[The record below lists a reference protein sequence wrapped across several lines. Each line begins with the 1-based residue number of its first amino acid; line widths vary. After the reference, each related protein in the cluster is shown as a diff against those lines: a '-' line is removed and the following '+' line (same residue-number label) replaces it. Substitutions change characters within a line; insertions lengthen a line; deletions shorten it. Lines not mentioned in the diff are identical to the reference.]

1 MTLAVVAVRFLCAL
15 PRLPVSAGV
24 LARPGAWQAAAMS
37 RWGLTVPQAGVGL
50 LDHAALV
57 RELPGWG
64 YTDLWSAEVSGA
76 DAFVPLA
83 LASTWEPTLRLGT
96 AIVPVFT
103 RGPALIAM
111 SAATM
116 AAAAPGR
123 FVLGLGA
130 SSPAIVE
137 SWNGLAFT
145 EPFRRT
151 RDVLRIVRQAL
162 AGERVDGRFDTV
174 TISRFAL
181 ESPPAVPPP
190 VMLAALRPQ
199 MLRLAGQEA
208 DGAILNWLAASDV
221 ARCRD
226 AVDAPVELV
235 ARVFVCPTED
245 DGFARSLG
253 RRLIAT
259 YLTVPAYAAFHDW
272 LGRGPALRAMHDA
285 WAAGD
290 RKGAAAAV
298 PDEVVD
304 SLVLHGSPESVRD
317 QVQAYAD
324 AGVTTPVLA
333 LLPPPDVDLAD
344 VVRRLGPGA

>member
-1 MTLAVVAVRFLCAL
+1 
-15 PRLPVSAGV
+15 
-24 LARPGAWQAAAMS
+24 MS
-37 RWGLTVPQAGVGL
+37 RWGLTVPQIGIGL
-50 LDHAALV
+50 LEHAALL
-57 RELPGWG
+57 RQLPGWG
-64 YTDLWSAEVSGA
+64 YTDVWSSEVSGT

-96 AIVPVFT
+96 AIVPVYT

-137 SWNGLAFT
+137 SWNGLDFT
-145 EPFRRT
+145 EPYRRT
-151 RDVLRIVRQAL
+151 RDVLRIVKQAL

-181 ESPPAVPPP
+181 EQAPGTPPP

-208 DGAILNWLAASDV
+208 DGAILNWLAADDVGQCLDAIATPSETV
-221 ARCRD
+221 ARIF
-226 AVDAPVELV
+226 A
-235 ARVFVCPTED
+235 CPTED
-245 DGFARSLG
+245 TDYARILG

-272 LGRGPALRAMHDA
+272 LGRRDVLRPMHEA

-290 RKGAAAAV
+290 RRGAAAAV
-298 PDEVVD
+298 PDSVVD
-304 SLVLHGSPESVRD
+304 DLVLHGSPESVRD
-317 QVQAYAD
+317 QVQAYVD
-324 AGVTTPVLA
+324 AGVTTPVIA
-333 LLPPPDVDLAD
+333 LLPPPESDIVDII
-344 VVRRLGPGA
+344 RRLGPVGV